1 MQLTEKGHF
10 PYVFKSGTKW
20 MSEEEYSRQRIHP
33 SHGMHYIL
41 GFTLLIEDDAITK
54 LSQAVTR
61 GAEIDVP
68 PSFLGQRMR
77 TDIACSM
84 RNQKLRFNFRYSI
97 LHFN

>member
-1 MQLTEKGHF
+1 MVCITF
-10 PYVFKSGTKW
+10 WV
-20 MSEEEYSRQRIHP
+20 
-33 SHGMHYIL
+33 
-41 GFTLLIEDDAITK
+41 FTLLIEDDAITK

-97 LHFN
+97 LHF